1 MAEWMLEDEFG
12 DVIGKARRGNGLS
25 VEELA
30 EASGVEAAVVAA
42 FEGYRRDPSESESGV
57 LAEALGLRAA
67 QLWEL
72 AQEGWLPQRPDPDL
86 GDGTVVESLYF
97 APDRVWAYLLGDGES
112 CVAIDCGAPLE
123 EMLTAIGD
131 RQLLGIV
138 LTHADADHIYSLE
151 GLLARGAV
159 PVYVHSSEVD
169 RVSAPQVIGF
179 DDGDLIELGR
189 YRFSVLHAPGHTSG
203 CCGLHVPGAVFT
215 GDTIFA
221 GSVGG
226 TRMGASYYRGHLG
239 AVRAKILSLP
249 GETKLFHGHGAHSSV
264 ADELAHNCFF

>member
-1 MAEWMLEDEFG
+1 MAEWILEDEFG

-30 EASGVEAAVVAA
+30 DDAGVDAAAVAA
-42 FEGYRRDPSESESGV
+42 FEGYRRDPSESESSA
-57 LAEALGLRAA
+57 LAAALGLRPA

-72 AQEGWLPQRPDPDL
+72 AQEGWLPERPDPDL
-86 GDGTVVESLYF
+86 GDGTRVESLYF
-97 APDRVWAYLLGDGES
+97 GPDRVWAYLLGDGES
-112 CVAIDCGAPLE
+112 CVAIDCGAPLDD
-123 EMLTAIGD
+123 MRAAIGD

-151 GLLARGAV
+151 GLLADGAV
-159 PVYVHSSEVD
+159 PVHVHRSEAD
-169 RVSAPQVIGF
+169 LVSAPQVEAF
-179 DDGDLIELGR
+179 EDGDLIELGR
-189 YRFSVLHAPGHTSG
+189 YRFSVLHAPGHTPG

-215 GDTIFA
+215 GDTVFA

-226 TRMGASYYRGHLG
+226 TRMGAAFYRGHLD
-239 AVRAKILSLP
+239 AVRTKILALP

-264 ADELAHNCFF
+264 AGELAHNCFF